1 MTPRAGTSRG
11 GIEATQLD
19 ELCINTIRAL
29 AIDAVERANSGHPGM
44 PLGAAPAA
52 YVLWTRFLR
61 HNPAD
66 PAWSDRDRF
75 VLSAGHASM
84 LLYAL
89 LHLTGYDLPLDEI
102 RRFRQWGSR
111 TPGHPEHSLTAGVET
126 TTGPLGQG
134 FGNAVGMAL
143 AERIMADRFN
153 LPELEIVD
161 HHTYVL
167 CSDGDMME
175 GVAAEAASL
184 AGHLGLG
191 KLICLYDDNDI
202 SIDGPTDLSFSEDV
216 GRRFEAYR
224 WHVQRVE
231 DGNDLEALE
240 LAIGAAREESERPS
254 MIVVATHIGFGA
266 PTKQDTAAAHGAPL
280 GADEVAGWR
289 ARYEWP
295 DAEFFVPDVARRRFG
310 QVAEQGAALE
320 SSWLRRFDRWVGA
333 APDLA
338 LEWSRTMARS
348 LPPDW
353 ETHLPDLRGEEKMA
367 TRKAS
372 GKVLAALAPAIP
384 ELVGGSADLTE
395 SNNTA
400 LPTEQPFTRGRP
412 GRYVHFGVREHAMGA
427 ILNGM
432 SLHGGLRP
440 FGGTF
445 LIFSDY
451 MRPSIRLAALMN
463 QPVIYVFTHD
473 SIALGED
480 GPTHEPVEQLA
491 SLRAVPGLVVIR
503 PADAAETA
511 QAWKVALERLD
522 GPTAI
527 VLTRQDV
534 PVLDRERFA
543 PASGLASGAYVLGE
557 IGAPPTGVLDA
568 APDLI
573 LIATG
578 SEVALAVSAAEILAA
593 EGIGCRVVSM
603 PSWELFENRPASYR
617 QAVLPHSIRAR
628 VAVEAGGPNGWHRWV
643 GDDGRIVAIDRFGA
657 SAPGATVLA
666 ELGFTAE
673 RVAQEGRIAVRA
685 VGGEGS
691 SGRV

>member
-1 MTPRAGTSRG
+1 MTPRAETSRAG
-11 GIEATQLD
+11 LEATQLD

-29 AIDAVERANSGHPGM
+29 TIDAVERANSGHPGM

-66 PAWSDRDRF
+66 PAWPDRDRF

-111 TPGHPEHSLTAGVET
+111 TPGHPEHGHTPGVET

-134 FGNAVGMAL
+134 FGNAVGMAI
-143 AERIMADRFN
+143 AERIIADRFN
-153 LPELEIVD
+153 LPELDIVD
-161 HHTYVL
+161 HQTYVL

-191 KLICLYDDNDI
+191 KLICLYDDNGI
-202 SIDGPTDLSFSEDV
+202 SIDGPTDLSFGEDV

-224 WHVQRVE
+224 WHVQQVE

-240 LAIGAAREESERPS
+240 LAIGAARVESERPS
-254 MIVVATHIGFGA
+254 MIVIATHIGFGA

-280 GADEVAGWR
+280 GSDEVAGWR
-289 ARYEWP
+289 TRHGWP

-338 LEWSRTMARS
+338 LGWSRTMARS

-400 LPTEQPFTRGRP
+400 LPTEQSFTRGRP

-473 SIALGED
+473 SVALGED

-491 SLRAVPGLVVIR
+491 SLRAVPDLVVIR

-511 QAWKVALERLD
+511 EAWKVALERLD

-534 PVLDRERFA
+534 PVLDRDRFA

-557 IGAPPTGVLDA
+557 IGALADG
-568 APDLI
+568 APDLAPDII

-578 SEVALAVSAAEILAA
+578 SEVALAVSAAVILAA
-593 EGIGCRVVSM
+593 EGIGCRIVSM
-603 PSWELFENRPASYR
+603 PSWELFDRQPASYR
-617 QAVLPHSIRAR
+617 EAVLPHSIRAR
-628 VAVEAGGPNGWHRWV
+628 VAVEAGGPHGWHRWV
-643 GDDGRIVAIDRFGA
+643 GEHGRIVALDRFGA
-657 SAPGATVLA
+657 SAPGATVMA

-673 RVAQEGRIAVRA
+673 RVAQEGRMAVRA
-685 VGGEGS
+685 VGRKGGS
-691 SGRV
+691 SRV

>member
-1 MTPRAGTSRG
+1 MTPRAEISRTG
-11 GIEATQLD
+11 LEARQLD

-52 YVLWTRFLR
+52 FVLWTRFLR

-134 FGNAVGMAL
+134 FANAVGMAL
-143 AERIMADRFN
+143 AERMMADRFN

-161 HHTYVL
+161 HNTYVL

-175 GVAAEAASL
+175 GVASEAASL

-202 SIDGPTDLSFSEDV
+202 SIDGPTDLSFGENV
-216 GRRFEAYR
+216 GQRFEAYR
-224 WHVQRVE
+224 WHVQHVE

-240 LAIGAAREESERPS
+240 LAIGAAREEPERPS

-289 ARYEWP
+289 ARHGWP

-333 APDLA
+333 APGLA

-348 LPPDW
+348 LPADL
-353 ETHLPDLRGEEKMA
+353 EAHLPDLRGEEKMA

-372 GKVLAALAPAIP
+372 GKILAALAPAIP

-400 LPTEQPFTRGRP
+400 LPTEQSFTRGRP

-473 SIALGED
+473 SVALGED

-491 SLRAVPGLVVIR
+491 SLRAVPNLVVLR
-503 PADAAETA
+503 PADAAETTE
-511 QAWKVALERLD
+511 AWKVALERSD

-534 PVLDRERFA
+534 PVLDRDRFA

-557 IGAPPTGVLDA
+557 TGALSGGAPDL

-578 SEVALAVSAAEILAA
+578 SEVALAVSAAEMIAA
-593 EGIGCRVVSM
+593 DGIGCRIVSM
-603 PSWELFENRPASYR
+603 PSWELFERQPASYR
-617 QAVLPHSIRAR
+617 EAVLPHSIRAR
-628 VAVEAGGPNGWHRWV
+628 VAVEAGGPHGWHRWV
-643 GDDGRIVAIDRFGA
+643 GEHGRIVALDRFGA
-657 SAPGATVLA
+657 SAPGATVMA
-666 ELGFTAE
+666 ELGFT
-673 RVAQEGRIAVRA
+673 
-685 VGGEGS
+685 
-691 SGRV
+691 